1 MKKTISLLLLTL
13 LLVGMLAGCGAEST
27 DKRVTINVYNWGQYI
42 SEGDDGCIDVIAEFE
57 KAYPNIKVN
66 YVTFDSNETMYTKM
80 AGGGITVDV
89 IIPSD
94 YMVGRLIEE
103 GMLREL
109 NYDNIPN
116 AKYIDPELETTYDPE
131 GRYSVPYA
139 WGTVGIIYNTKYVDE
154 ADVTG
159 WEILWNED
167 REGNQLDYAG
177 KILMFDNSRDAFAIA
192 QCRLGYG
199 LNITDEAQLLECAK
213 LLEKQRPV
221 VQQYIMDQVF
231 DLMENEEAWIAP
243 YYAGDYLTMA
253 GENEN
258 LAFYLP
264 QDQGFNRFIDA
275 MCIPTC
281 CKNKEAAETF
291 INFLCDPE
299 IAGGNMDWICYS
311 TPIPA
316 AKEYM
321 ELDEEMEAVNYEV
334 EGGTSYLALPRETT
348 RYVDSLF
355 MKVRNGI
362 ALEGNNGSDVVLWV
376 VIAVA
381 ILAAGTAA
389 WLLLKKHKKKK

>member
-13 LLVGMLAGCGAEST
+13 LLVGMLAGCGAESA

-103 GMLREL
+103 DMLLPL
-109 NYDNIPN
+109 NFDNIPN
-116 AKYIDPELETTYDPE
+116 AQYVDPELETTYDPE
-131 GRYSVPYA
+131 GIYSVPYA

-192 QCRLGYG
+192 QCRLGYS

-316 AKEYM
+316 AKEFM

-362 ALEGNNGSDVVLWV
+362 SLEGDNGSNVVLWV

-381 ILAAGTAA
+381 ILAAGTVA
-389 WLLLKKHKKKK
+389 LLLIKKHKKR

>member
-1 MKKTISLLLLTL
+1 MKKVFSVLLIAVLLLS
-13 LLVGMLAGCGAEST
+13 GCAGET
-27 DKRVTINVYNWGQYI
+27 DERVTINVYNWGQYI

-57 KAYPNIKVN
+57 ARYPNIKVN

-103 GMLREL
+103 GMLLEL

-116 AKYIDPELETTYDPE
+116 ARYIDPDLETTYDPD
-131 GRYSVPYA
+131 GRYSVPYS

-159 WEILWNED
+159 WEILWNEN
-167 REGNQLDYAG
+167 REGEQLDYAG

-192 QCRLGYG
+192 QCRLGYD

-213 LLEKQRPV
+213 LLEQQRPV

-243 YYAGDYLTMA
+243 YYAGDYLSMA
-253 GENEN
+253 GENED

-264 QDQGFNRFIDA
+264 QDQDFNRFIDA

-281 CKNKEAAETF
+281 CENKDAAETF

-334 EGGTSYLALPRETT
+334 EGGTGYLALPRETT

-362 ALEGNNGSDVVLWV
+362 SLEEDGVSATWLWTGIAALVLIV
-376 VIAVA
+376 ATVA
-381 ILAAGTAA
+381 I
-389 WLLLKKHKKKK
+389 LLLKKQKKKK

>member
-1 MKKTISLLLLTL
+1 MKRFFSLLMLTAL
-13 LLVGMLAGCGAEST
+13 LLSLLSGCAGGA
-27 DKRVTINVYNWGQYI
+27 DDRVTINVYNWGQYI

-57 KAYPNIKVN
+57 KAYPDIKVN

-94 YMVGRLIEE
+94 YMVGRLIAE
-103 GMLREL
+103 GMLLEL

-116 AKYIDPELETTYDPE
+116 AQYVDPNLETTYDPD
-131 GRYSVPYA
+131 GRYSVPYS

-159 WEILWNED
+159 WEILWNENRAGD
-167 REGNQLDYAG
+167 ELDYAG

-199 LNITDEAQLLECAK
+199 LNTTDEAQLLECAK
-213 LLEKQRPV
+213 LLEQQRPV

-253 GENEN
+253 GENED

-281 CKNKEAAETF
+281 CENKDAAETF

-316 AKEYM
+316 AKEFM
-321 ELDEEMEAVNYEV
+321 ELDEQMEEVNYNV
-334 EGGTSYLALPRETT
+334 VGGTGYLSLPRETT
-348 RYVDSLF
+348 RYMDSLF
-355 MKVRNGI
+355 MRVRNGI
-362 ALEGNNGSDVVLWV
+362 SLEVDPSASP
-376 VIAVA
+376 AVWIMV
-381 ILAAGTAA
+381 ILAVLAAITAA
-389 WLLLKKHKKKK
+389 FFWLKKRKAKK

>member
-1 MKKTISLLLLTL
+1 MKKLICLILCLLLAALC
-13 LLVGMLAGCGAEST
+13 GCAQKG
-27 DKRVTINVYNWGQYI
+27 DGRVTINVYNWGQYI

-94 YMVGRLIEE
+94 YMVGRLVEE
-103 GMLREL
+103 DMLMEL
-109 NYDNIPN
+109 DFANIPN
-116 AKYIDPELETTYDPE
+116 FQYVDERFQNPSYDPE
-131 GRYSVPYA
+131 NKFSVPYA

-159 WEILWNED
+159 WELLWNP
-167 REGNQLDYAG
+167 DYAG

-192 QCRLGYG
+192 QSRLGYS
-199 LNITDEAQLLECAK
+199 LNTTDEAELMACAK
-213 LLEKQRPV
+213 LLEEQRPV

-243 YYAGDYLTMA
+243 YYAGDYLTMS
-253 GENEN
+253 GENED

-264 QDQGFNRFIDA
+264 QDQGFNLFTDA
-275 MCIPTC
+275 MCIPKC
-281 CKNKEAAETF
+281 CENKYEAELF

-311 TPIPA
+311 TPISA
-316 AKEYM
+316 AKEFMDPEVAYDPVSYPDDAV
-321 ELDEEMEAVNYEV
+321 LDH
-334 EGGTSYLALPRETT
+334 GTGYLSLPRETT
-348 RYVDSLF
+348 RYMDNLF
-355 MKVRNGI
+355 MRVRNGI
-362 ALEGNNGSDVVLWV
+362 DLEGDGQTGTWV
-376 VIAVA
+376 WIAVG
-381 ILAAGTAA
+381 AAALMGFAL
-389 WLLLKKHKKKK
+389 WLLLRKKKKK

>member
-1 MKKTISLLLLTL
+1 MKRWICLFLSLLLVAL
-13 LLVGMLAGCGAEST
+13 LSGCGQKT
-27 DKRVTINVYNWGQYI
+27 DGRVTINVYNWGQYI
-42 SEGDDGCIDVIAEFE
+42 SEGDDGCMDVIAEFE

-94 YMVGRLIEE
+94 YMVGRLRSEN
-103 GMLREL
+103 MLMEL
-109 NYDNIPN
+109 NFNNIPN
-116 AKYIDPELETTYDPE
+116 FRYVDERFQNPSYDPE
-131 GRYSVPYA
+131 NKYSVPYA

-159 WEILWNED
+159 WELLWNE
-167 REGNQLDYAG
+167 DYAG

-192 QCRLGYG
+192 QCRLGYDM
-199 LNITDEAQLLECAK
+199 NTTDEAELLECAK
-213 LLEKQRPV
+213 LLEQQRPV

-253 GENEN
+253 GENED

-264 QDQGFNRFIDA
+264 EDQGFNLFTDA
-275 MCIPTC
+275 MCIPKC
-281 CKNKEAAETF
+281 AKEKEAAELF

-299 IAGGNMDWICYS
+299 IAGANMDWICYS
-311 TPIPA
+311 TPISA

-321 ELDEEMEAVNYEV
+321 DPEAISSPVSYPGEEALKN
-334 EGGTSYLALPRETT
+334 GTSFAYLPEEIS
-348 RYVDSLF
+348 RYVESLF
-355 MKVRNGI
+355 MQVRNG
-362 ALEGNNGSDVVLWV
+362 
-376 VIAVA
+376 
-381 ILAAGTAA
+381 
-389 WLLLKKHKKKK
+389 

>member
-1 MKKTISLLLLTL
+1 
-13 LLVGMLAGCGAEST
+13 
-27 DKRVTINVYNWGQYI
+27 
-42 SEGDDGCIDVIAEFE
+42 
-57 KAYPNIKVN
+57 
-66 YVTFDSNETMYTKM
+66 MYTKM
-80 AGGGITVDV
+80 AGGGITVDL

-103 GMLREL
+103 DMLQEL
-109 NYDNIPN
+109 NFDNIPN
-116 AKYIDPELETTYDPE
+116 YQYVDSRFHNPDFDPENK
-131 GRYSVPYA
+131 YSVPYS
-139 WGTVGIIYNTKYVDE
+139 WGTVGIIYNTKYVDD
-154 ADVTG
+154 ADVVG
-159 WEILWNED
+159 WDLLWNEK
-167 REGNQLDYAG
+167 YKG
-177 KILMFDNSRDAFAIA
+177 KILMFDNSRDAFCIA
-192 QCRLGYG
+192 QCKLGYDI
-199 LNITDEAQLLECAK
+199 NTTDPQELLHCAQELAQ
-213 LLEKQRPV
+213 QRPV

-281 CKNKEAAETF
+281 CENKEAAETF

-321 ELDEEMEAVNYEV
+321 ELDAEMEEVNYAV
-334 EGGTSYLALPRETT
+334 EGGTGYLALPRETT
-348 RYVDSLF
+348 RYMDSLF
-355 MKVRNGI
+355 MRVRNGI
-362 ALEGNNGSDVVLWV
+362 DLEADGNGWLWV
-376 VIAVA
+376 W
-381 ILAAGTAA
+381 ILAAGVIALGFAA
-389 WLLLKKHKKKK
+389 WLLLKKRKHKK